1 MFVFYIRFAWV
12 TSETLHS
19 WPEEMSNVS
28 LRKKINKAKKAK
40 NPRAFIRFCANQHSY
55 VLYSNQHINMKQ
67 SFQMEENIT
76 SRVRKGVHKI
86 LAN

>member
-12 TSETLHS
+12 TLEILHS
-19 WPEEMSNVS
+19 WPEQVSSVS
-28 LRKKINKAKKAK
+28 LKEKKAKKAK
-40 NPRAFIRFCANQHSY
+40 NPRAFIRF
-55 VLYSNQHINMKQ
+55 VLTNIPMFYIQTNMKQ

-76 SRVRKGVHKI
+76 SGVRKGVHKI